1 MTLTKK
7 LAVSQFI
14 TTSKNDYY
22 HLFLNGSFFL
32 YYIIIALLFCFFII
46 FKRYRSPKTIIIS
59 LCCIVKVFFSSLFLT
74 DFLNFIDN
82 QKYNYTKNSF
92 YFSKLLK
99 SLSTT
104 IIIMTTTTTTTTIN
118 SFHFYLFISF
128 TTFALYFIIS
138 YKLYGIVYKKSENE
152 INNNQGG
159 GIINEIRNKL
169 LNTIFKGKRVA
180 IVEFITLVWIFSLLF
195 MILQSSLFET
205 SNIESGKSKKV
216 LIFSLLS
223 LISFGYLLLNIRTRS
238 KNLQISRNSF
248 LDDHSTTTTT
258 PTTTTTIIKDKVT
271 FPKET
276 KDSIELF
283 NLEIS
288 KDIVITKLND
298 SFAQFIYYSTMFYFS
313 ITLVY
318 YSITISSGFW
328 KLDVDGV
335 SPTFSLAISTYQAIA
350 NVLPIIDIIFTITFI
365 IHSIT
370 LINYSNQIY
379 EIDKVLI
386 NKNKIK

>member
-82 QKYNYTKNSF
+82 QKYNYSKNSF

-99 SLSTT
+99 SLST
-104 IIIMTTTTTTTTIN
+104 ISSITTSSTLN

-128 TTFALYFIIS
+128 ITFALYFIIS

-152 INNNQGG
+152 INNG

-169 LNTIFKGKRVA
+169 LNTIFKGRRVA
-180 IVEFITLVWIFSLLF
+180 IVELIALVWIFSLLF

-248 LDDHSTTTTT
+248 LDNHSTTTTA
-258 PTTTTTIIKDKVT
+258 IKNKVT
-271 FPKET
+271 F
-276 KDSIELF
+276 ELF

-298 SFAQFIYYSTMFYFS
+298 SFAQFIYYSTMYYFS

-328 KLDVDGV
+328 KLALDGV

-379 EIDKVLI
+379 EIDKVII
-386 NKNKIK
+386 NKNKSK

>member
-32 YYIIIALLFCFFII
+32 YYIIIGLLFCFFII

-82 QKYNYTKNSF
+82 QKYNYSKHSF

-99 SLSTT
+99 SLSTIST
-104 IIIMTTTTTTTTIN
+104 ISTTTTTTTTTTLN

-128 TTFALYFIIS
+128 ITFALYFIIS

-152 INNNQGG
+152 INNQG

-169 LNTIFKGKRVA
+169 LNTIFKGRRVA
-180 IVEFITLVWIFSLLF
+180 IVELIALVWIFSLLF

-248 LDDHSTTTTT
+248 LDNHSTTTTT
-258 PTTTTTIIKDKVT
+258 TIKNKVT

-298 SFAQFIYYSTMFYFS
+298 SFAQFIYYSTMYYFS

-328 KLDVDGV
+328 KLVLDGV

-365 IHSIT
+365 IHSFT

-379 EIDKVLI
+379 EIDKVII
-386 NKNKIK
+386 NKNKSK

>member
-14 TTSKNDYY
+14 TTSQNDYY
-22 HLFLNGSFFL
+22 HFFLNGS
-32 YYIIIALLFCFFII
+32 
-46 FKRYRSPKTIIIS
+46 RYKSPKTIVIS
-59 LCCIVKVFFSSLFLT
+59 LCCIIKVIFSSLFLT
-74 DFLNFIDN
+74 DFLNFIDH
-82 QKYNYTKNSF
+82 QKYDYTKHSL
-92 YFSKLLK
+92 YISKLIK
-99 SLSTT
+99 SLSSITT
-104 IIIMTTTTTTTTIN
+104 ITTIATTLN
-118 SFHFYLFISF
+118 TFHFYLFISF
-128 TTFALYFIIS
+128 TTFTLYFIIS
-138 YKLYGIVYKKSENE
+138 YSLYGIIYKKSENE
-152 INNNQGG
+152 INNG
-159 GIINEIRNKL
+159 GIVNDIRNKL
-169 LNTIFKGKRVA
+169 LNTIFKGRRVA
-180 IVEFITLVWIFSLLF
+180 IVELIALVWIFSLLF

-205 SNIESGKSKKV
+205 SNIEAGKSKKV

-248 LDDHSTTTTT
+248 LDEPTTSP
-258 PTTTTTIIKDKVT
+258 PTTTSTAASIKDKVT

-298 SFAQFIYYSTMFYFS
+298 SFAQFIYYSTMYYFS

-318 YSITISSGFW
+318 YSLTISSGFW
-328 KLDVDGV
+328 KLVVEGI
-335 SPTFSLAISTYQAIA
+335 SPTFSLAVSTYQAIV
-350 NVLPIIDIIFTITFI
+350 NVLPIIDIVFTIVFI
-365 IHSIT
+365 VHSIT

-386 NKNKIK
+386 NRNKIK

>member
-32 YYIIIALLFCFFII
+32 YYIIISLLLCFFII
-46 FKRYRSPKTIIIS
+46 LRRYKSPKSKVIS
-59 LCCIVKVFFSSLFLT
+59 LCCIVKVLFSSFFLN

-82 QKYNYTKNSF
+82 QKYDYTKHSF
-92 YFSKLLK
+92 YVSALLK

-104 IIIMTTTTTTTTIN
+104 TTTTLN

-138 YKLYGIVYKKSENE
+138 YSLYGIVYKKSENE
-152 INNNQGG
+152 INNGG

-180 IVEFITLVWIFSLLF
+180 IVELITLVWIFSLLF

-248 LDDHSTTTTT
+248 IDSSTS
-258 PTTTTTIIKDKVT
+258 IKDKVS

-298 SFAQFIYYSTMFYFS
+298 SFAQFIYYSTMYYFS

-328 KLDVDGV
+328 KLVVEGV
-335 SPTFSLAISTYQAIA
+335 SPTFSLSISTYQAIA

-370 LINYSNQIY
+370 LISYSYQIY

-386 NKNKIK
+386 NKNKKK

>member
-32 YYIIIALLFCFFII
+32 YYIIMGLLFCFFII

-82 QKYNYTKNSF
+82 QKYNYSKHSF

-99 SLSTT
+99 SLSTIST
-104 IIIMTTTTTTTTIN
+104 ISTTTTTTTTTTLN

-128 TTFALYFIIS
+128 ITFALYFIIS

-152 INNNQGG
+152 INNQGG

-169 LNTIFKGKRVA
+169 LNTIFKGRRVA
-180 IVEFITLVWIFSLLF
+180 IVELIALVWIFSLLF

-248 LDDHSTTTTT
+248 LDNHSTTTTT
-258 PTTTTTIIKDKVT
+258 TFKNKVT

-298 SFAQFIYYSTMFYFS
+298 SFAQFIYYSTMYYFS

-328 KLDVDGV
+328 KLVLDGV

-379 EIDKVLI
+379 EIDK
-386 NKNKIK
+386 

>member
-14 TTSKNDYY
+14 TTSQNDYY

-32 YYIIIALLFCFFII
+32 YYIIITLLFCFFII
-46 FKRYRSPKTIIIS
+46 FRRYKSPKTIVIS
-59 LCCIVKVFFSSLFLT
+59 LCCIIKVIFSSLFLT
-74 DFLNFIDN
+74 DFLNFIDH
-82 QKYNYTKNSF
+82 QRYDYTKHSL
-92 YFSKLLK
+92 YISKLLK
-99 SLSTT
+99 SLSS
-104 IIIMTTTTTTTTIN
+104 ITTTTTTTIITTTLN
-118 SFHFYLFISF
+118 TFHFYLFISF
-128 TTFALYFIIS
+128 TTFTLYFIIS
-138 YKLYGIVYKKSENE
+138 YSLYGIIYKKSENE
-152 INNNQGG
+152 INNG
-159 GIINEIRNKL
+159 GIINDIRNKL
-169 LNTIFKGKRVA
+169 LNTIFKGRRVA
-180 IVEFITLVWIFSLLF
+180 IVELITLVWIFSLLF

-205 SNIESGKSKKV
+205 SNIEAGKSKKV

-248 LDDHSTTTTT
+248 LDEPTTSSTTS
-258 PTTTTTIIKDKVT
+258 PTSATIKDKVT

-298 SFAQFIYYSTMFYFS
+298 SFAQFIYYSTMYYFS

-318 YSITISSGFW
+318 YSVTISSGFW
-328 KLDVDGV
+328 KLVVEGV
-335 SPTFSLAISTYQAIA
+335 SPTFSLAVSTYQAIV
-350 NVLPIIDIIFTITFI
+350 NVLPIIDIVFTIVFI
-365 IHSIT
+365 VHSIT

-386 NKNKIK
+386 NRNKIK